1 MQYYKI
7 IDQGNVIG
15 VGTMLLKWFAS
26 AERFFYCDSLNE
38 AEAVQDVLTEQL
50 YRDDWLHKPPDG
62 ATQPR
67 PATVTLIDAT
77 EYDELYALLSDG
89 EDIPVDPE
97 PEPEPP
103 PQPEPEPEPE
113 RPMSIQEMRDAIAE
127 LTSMTAK
134 DDIAQG
140 SYFVLH
146 DEVFLA
152 TDPIV
157 KGSAIRPGYN
167 CEKKTL
173 SELLGEEGER
183 T

>member
-26 AERFFYCDSLNE
+26 AGRFFYCDSLDE

-67 PATVTLIDAT
+67 PATVTLIDAV
-77 EYDELYALLSDG
+77 EYDELYELLKDG
-89 EDIPVDPE
+89 EDVPVDPE
-97 PEPEPP
+97 PEPEPQ

-113 RPMSIQEMRDAIAE
+113 KPMTVQEMREKIAE
-127 LTSMTAK
+127 LISMTAK
-134 DDIAQG
+134 DNYAKG
-140 SYFVLH
+140 AYFVMH
-146 DEVFLA
+146 DVIYQATRAIERGTEV
-152 TDPIV
+152 
-157 KGSAIRPGYN
+157 RPGYN
-167 CEKKTL
+167 CAKK
-173 SELLGEEGER
+173 SLGDLN
-183 T
+183 